1 MMKLQNNQTI
11 ASLCR
16 KSNLVAKIVALLL
29 CSFVALPS
37 LAQVVEGTSYYL
49 PKTAMRFTLLVEKTV
64 FAPGEMCGYAQR
76 YLKKSVGQ
84 EPATTYRLLSTTMNT
99 FAVPD
104 TAKRHTLIMDRRLS
118 ISNVERTDDGILLAI
133 NARPSSLPEP
143 AHFVAKPKA
152 APLNARDY
160 MNEDILTAGS
170 TAKMAALIAQ
180 EIYDIR
186 DSRNQL
192 QRGQAEFM
200 PTDGQQLRIMMEGLD
215 RQERALRQMFEGTTT
230 IDTTEVV
237 VEYVPT
243 KVVDRELLFRF
254 SRYFGL
260 VDADDL
266 SGEPYYVSVAL
277 DQPFAEEAA
286 ADAQKKQKDDIGL
299 WVNTPARIKVKL
311 IRGTQPLYSYDFNAG
326 QFGRTEVLSGAL
338 FGRKQT
344 CRIVLN
350 PLTGGIESIKEDNLE
365 H

>member
-1 MMKLQNNQTI
+1 
-11 ASLCR
+11 
-16 KSNLVAKIVALLL
+16 
-29 CSFVALPS
+29 
-37 LAQVVEGTSYYL
+37 
-49 PKTAMRFTLLVEKTV
+49 
-64 FAPGEMCGYAQR
+64 
-76 YLKKSVGQ
+76 
-84 EPATTYRLLSTTMNT
+84 
-99 FAVPD
+99 
-104 TAKRHTLIMDRRLS
+104 
-118 ISNVERTDDGILLAI
+118 
-133 NARPSSLPEP
+133 
-143 AHFVAKPKA
+143 
-152 APLNARDY
+152 
-160 MNEDILTAGS
+160 
-170 TAKMAALIAQ
+170 
-180 EIYDIR
+180 
-186 DSRNQL
+186 
-192 QRGQAEFM
+192 M